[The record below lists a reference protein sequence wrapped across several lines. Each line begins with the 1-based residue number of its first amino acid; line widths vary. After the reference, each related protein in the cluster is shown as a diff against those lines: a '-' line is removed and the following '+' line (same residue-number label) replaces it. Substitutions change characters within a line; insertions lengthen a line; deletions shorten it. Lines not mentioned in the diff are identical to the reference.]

1 VALLLDVWLNM
12 DFLILMMSIVL
23 KVIKR
28 LQLPFKHGKSILK
41 CSVPGL
47 HLVDAL
53 YDSLLIVRYY
63 PLTFHEAVK
72 LALEFS
78 FNSLPFNL
86 GLSIQPLRMSL
97 NDCDR
102 VTLTLLLVKVYLSLR
117 LNF

>member
-1 VALLLDVWLNM
+1 VALLLGVWLNM
-12 DFLILMMSIVL
+12 DFLMLMSIVL

-28 LQLPFKHGKSILK
+28 LQLPFKHCKSILK

-72 LALEFS
+72 LTLEFS
-78 FNSLPFNL
+78 FDSLPFNL
-86 GLSIQPLRMSL
+86 GLSIHPLRMPL
-97 NDCDR
+97 NDGDR
-102 VTLTLLLVKVYLSLR
+102 VTFTLFLVKVYLSLR
-117 LNF
+117 LDF

>member
-1 VALLLDVWLNM
+1 ML
-12 DFLILMMSIVL
+12 MSIVL

-28 LQLPFKHGKSILK
+28 LQLSFKHCKSILK

-53 YDSLLIVRYY
+53 DDSLLIVRYY

-78 FNSLPFNL
+78 FDSLPFNL
-86 GLSIQPLRMSL
+86 GLRIQPLRMPL
-97 NDCDR
+97 NDGDR
-102 VTLTLLLVKVYLSLR
+102 VTFTLLLVKVYLSLR